1 MPDTVPPPP
10 NDASEPP
17 ENEEAGDEAPVT
29 FKRWAKLSARLFR
42 RSVAMRAAL
51 IHEAGL
57 DENWTEVDNYWFRE
71 LEGDLERG
79 EIARLEQY
87 VQLIEQERL
96 KRVRDDEEVPSPL
109 DEIFP
114 PEQYPDAPRPK
125 LDSATPAS
133 GTSSSQPPQSGVDP
147 RKAAA
152 EAMSWPLEKY
162 AWLCAELEHAP
173 SRAEHVWSLHGL
185 ADEEARR
192 LVQKAWDEQLEDD
205 EEVKQEHSKLVDRYK
220 SVLQGD

>member
-10 NDASEPP
+10 DSKTERADEGDSSE
-17 ENEEAGDEAPVT
+17 EPVS
-29 FKRWAKLSARLFR
+29 FKRWAKLSARLYR

-71 LEGDLERG
+71 LEADLEKG
-79 EIARLEQY
+79 ELDRVQRYIAL
-87 VQLIEQERL
+87 VDAERN
-96 KRVRDDEEVPSPL
+96 KRVADDEEVPTPI

-114 PEQYPDAPRPK
+114 PDRYPDAPRPR
-125 LDSATPAS
+125 LGSETPARP
-133 GTSSSQPPQSGVDP
+133 SSEPPSSEVDS

-152 EAMSWPLEKY
+152 DAMSWPIEKY

-173 SRAEHVWSLHGL
+173 KRAEHVWSLHGL
-185 ADEEARR
+185 VDEDSRR
-192 LVQKAWDEQLEDD
+192 LVQKAWDEQLQED
-205 EEVKQEHSKLVDRYK
+205 EELRKEHETLVQRYRT
-220 SVLQGD
+220 VLEGD